1 MKSTL
6 PIESS
11 GWQGRRHFI
20 MILTV
25 LSLFTLSFRSF
36 LPLSQTWLYAFFFL
50 SSGTRKGTDMLNGP
64 ANLRKFHRRKRDKSC
79 SKVPYF
85 LCRKALRNG
94 LELRQDLYLSMR
106 KLSTLVAPKA
116 RKNYFSPQ

>member
-11 GWQGRRHFI
+11 GRQGRRHFI

-25 LSLFTLSFRSF
+25 LSLFTLSLRSF
-36 LPLSQTWLYAFFFL
+36 LPLSQTWLYAFFL

-79 SKVPYF
+79 LKVPYF

-94 LELRQDLYLSMR
+94 LELRQDLYLSMC